1 MTPKIIAL
9 ILWLVTVIFAAIVW
23 WMLPTEHNS
32 TSNLLQTDNHSIV
45 SLGKELYGIQCA
57 SCHGVN
63 LEGQEDWQTRD
74 TEGFLPAPPHNENG
88 HTWHH
93 PDEVLFKITK
103 FGVAKAANLENY
115 RSNMPAYEKVISD
128 EEIIAVL
135 SYLKSQWPKEIRIK
149 HDEMNERYSV
159 DSKK

>member
-1 MTPKIIAL
+1 MSPKILAL
-9 ILWLVTVIFAAIVW
+9 ILWLGTVVFAVIVW
-23 WMLPTEHNS
+23 WMLPENRHSNS
-32 TSNLLQTDNHSIV
+32 ELLQPNNHSIV
-45 SLGKELYGIQCA
+45 SLGKELYELQCA

-63 LEGQEDWQTRD
+63 LEGQEDWQTR
-74 TEGFLPAPPHNENG
+74 TIEGLLPAPPHDEKG

-115 RSNMPAYEKVISD
+115 KSSMQPYKDILSD

-135 SYLKSQWPKEIRIK
+135 SFIKSSWPAELRSA
-149 HDEMNERYSV
+149 HDEMNERYSLEP
-159 DSKK
+159 KK